1 MREQFLFLLNP
12 SAYFRLFKEIVQS
25 LLNPE
30 IKQEKPFTISN
41 LRIVVMVFIIGFIFK
56 IVGLLANQLISNRIQ
71 IILTVEKYH

>member
-41 LRIVVMVFIIGFIFK
+41 LRIVVMVFIIGF
-56 IVGLLANQLISNRIQ
+56 LIKKVR
-71 IILTVEKYH
+71 